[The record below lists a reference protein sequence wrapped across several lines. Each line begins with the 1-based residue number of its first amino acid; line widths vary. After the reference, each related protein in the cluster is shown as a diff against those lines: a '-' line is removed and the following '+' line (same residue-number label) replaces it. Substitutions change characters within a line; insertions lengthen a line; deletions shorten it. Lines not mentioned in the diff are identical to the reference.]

1 MAFAYLPD
9 MNPLFHQKIRLL
21 NYRAIALYRLLL
33 HHANTVRRRR
43 HQTGLSQENPDFQGL
58 LAFQTYRNLGN
69 VIGDGISGKTGHKIG
84 LGSVCILRQDPK
96 EFVLTAGADA
106 PLMAAVSAAYGPLEQ
121 KNHFLLHRGPY
132 TVGAVMDESVSEA
145 PLKVDGTLI
154 DLYDPELPV
163 LREKTIGPG
172 EQFFLYDVRKA
183 PKAPAVLAASSR
195 ESDVKAG
202 KDSYSYIAK
211 GPADTYNISRILLP
225 SAPVQVLVGGA
236 DAPYTWNEGSRTL
249 LVRFPNSPDGV
260 TVQIRWK

>member
-1 MAFAYLPD
+1 MSCARNAVTEHCPSVGFSGVQSARILGA
-9 MNPLFHQKIRLL
+9 QVS
-21 NYRAIALYRLLL
+21 A
-33 HHANTVRRRR
+33 
-43 HQTGLSQENPDFQGL
+43 HQTPISFS
-58 LAFQTYRNLGN
+58 YRSLGVRTPGN
-69 VIGDGISGKTGHKIG
+69 S
-84 LGSVCILRQDPK
+84 S
-96 EFVLTAGADA
+96 LTAGADA